1 MSEAAGYI
9 LRIASERWVD
19 RVFEMAIYFT
29 SVRRNWKSGQTV
41 LFLHRT
47 QAGDAFVGYGII
59 AKTCGI
65 DDLSEEERRDCKESG
80 WKSALE
86 FQYVKRF
93 DDPLLLK
100 ETFLKDTRLRGRYF
114 HGLGL
119 SRNQLHLI
127 MKAVE
132 PV

>member
-1 MSEAAGYI
+1 
-9 LRIASERWVD
+9 
-19 RVFEMAIYFT
+19 
-29 SVRRNWKSGQTV
+29 
-41 LFLHRT
+41 
-47 QAGDAFVGYGII
+47 
-59 AKTCGI
+59 
-65 DDLSEEERRDCKESG
+65 LSEEERRDCKESG

-86 FQYVKRF
+86 FQYVKRL

-127 MKAVE
+127 MEAVE